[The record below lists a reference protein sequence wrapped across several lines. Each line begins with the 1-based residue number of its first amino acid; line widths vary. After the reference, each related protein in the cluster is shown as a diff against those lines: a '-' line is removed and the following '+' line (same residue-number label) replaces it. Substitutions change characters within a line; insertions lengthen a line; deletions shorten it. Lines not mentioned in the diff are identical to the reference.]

1 MDSLFCLD
9 IKSYITSH
17 IRISEEIH
25 QMMKNTKVTDDT
37 KLPEGQGRM
46 VPWSDCPGNKMS
58 GYPT

>member
-9 IKSYITSH
+9 IKSYINTSH

-46 VPWSDCPGNKMS
+46 VP
-58 GYPT
+58 

>member
-9 IKSYITSH
+9 IKSHITSH

-25 QMMKNTKVTDDT
+25 QMLKNTKVTDDT

-46 VPWSDCPGNKMS
+46 VP
-58 GYPT
+58 